1 MYTLRPKEV
10 LPTSK
15 LSHQNE
21 SRDIVQ
27 DISDINKDII
37 KLKERLSK
45 CQRSQKKFKV
55 EITKQKDFLKTI
67 EENINILDVYV
78 TNL

>member
-10 LPTSK
+10 LPASK
-15 LSHQNE
+15 LIHQKE
-21 SRDIVQ
+21 PRDIVQ

>member
-45 CQRSQKKFKV
+45 CQRSQKKFEV